1 MAEVFVNFNDVVKAG
16 QPLAQLDQESFL
28 IAVKEAKA
36 ALQVATAT
44 AHVQQAAVER
54 AKLAIVNARNDE
66 TLAEAL
72 VASAQAKQDEAQRE
86 FERKAQLAK
95 TGTVA
100 ERDLSQARA
109 LRDTGAAD
117 LRAAIEQVKIK
128 SEAIEIA
135 EADLRMAE
143 ANLENAEAVIEQK
156 QAAVDQAELDLKRTV
171 VRSPIDGVIVK
182 RDVNPGQTV
191 AVSLEAKTLFKIAN
205 NLDSMEVHG
214 KIDEADIGKL
224 RAGQSARFTVDAYP
238 DRTFTGKVLQIR
250 KASEVVQN
258 VVTYTA
264 VISAPNPE
272 LLLLPGMTAELR
284 ILVSDTGDVLKIPNQ
299 ALRFRP
305 EATSMRFRTAGS
317 GTQASSPGTL
327 ATVWKVGK
335 DGRPTPDYRACWSKR
350 RQQYTATGRAAYQR
364 PTTHSWRWQFT
375 GTGWISRS
383 SFGVSRVTTPV
394 VVTENLCKQYCLGQ
408 STHRRDCER
417 FLDCEARRVC
427 RHLRPFWFGQVH
439 PNEPLGAVGAT
450 GLRPLLLEWN
460 GNCRAY

>member
-1 MAEVFVNFNDVVKAG
+1 MWRLAATTLLLGAMGAGLSYAYHQDSEAPPFLTAPVERGTISTLVKATGSVDAEITVDVSSQLSGRMAEVFVNFNDVVKAG

-28 IAVKEAKA
+28 IAAKEAKA
-36 ALQVATAT
+36 ALHVATAT

-128 SEAIEIA
+128 TGATEIA
-135 EADLRMAE
+135 EADLRMAV

-156 QAAVDQAELDLKRTV
+156 QAAVDQAELDIKRTV

-182 RDVNPGQTV
+182 RDVNPGQTI
-191 AVSLEAKTLFKIAN
+191 AVSLEAMTLFKIAN

-224 RAGQSARFTVDAYP
+224 KAGQSARFTVDAYP

-284 ILVSDTGDVLKIPNQ
+284 ILMSDTGDVLKIPNQ

-305 EATSMRFRTAGS
+305 EATNIAPERQLEQQASFAGTLSTVWIIGMDGRPAPVTVHVGQSDDS
-317 GTQASSPGTL
+317 GTQLLEGPLTQGQPLIVGVGNSPVPAG
-327 ATVWKVGK
+327 
-335 DGRPTPDYRACWSKR
+335 
-350 RQQYTATGRAAYQR
+350 
-364 PTTHSWRWQFT
+364 
-375 GTGWISRS
+375 
-383 SFGVSRVTTPV
+383 
-394 VVTENLCKQYCLGQ
+394 
-408 STHRRDCER
+408 
-417 FLDCEARRVC
+417 FL
-427 RHLRPFWFGQVH
+427 
-439 PNEPLGAVGAT
+439 
-450 GLRPLLLEWN
+450 GLRLGLL
-460 GNCRAY
+460 G

>member
-1 MAEVFVNFNDVVKAG
+1 MWRLAFTTLLLGAAGAGLGYAYSQDNRAPTFLTATVERGTISTLVKATGSTDARITVDVSSQLSGRVAEVFVNFNDVVKAG

-66 TLAEAL
+66 TLAGAL
-72 VASAQAKQDEAQRE
+72 VASAPAKQDEAERE
-86 FERKAQLAK
+86 FGRKAQLAK
-95 TGTVA
+95 TGAGA

-109 LRDTGAAD
+109 LRDTAAAD
-117 LRAAIEQVKIK
+117 LRAAIEQVKMK
-128 SEAIEIA
+128 TEAIAIA

-143 ANLENAEAVIEQK
+143 ANLENARAVIDQK
-156 QAAVDQAELDLKRTV
+156 QATVDQAELDLKRSV
-171 VRSPIDGVIVK
+171 VRSPIDGVIVN
-182 RDVNPGQTV
+182 RDVNPGQTI
-191 AVSLEAKTLFKIAN
+191 AVTLEAKTLFKIAN

-224 RAGQSARFTVDAYP
+224 KAGQSARFTVDAYP

-284 ILVSDTGDVLKIPNQ
+284 ILVSDTGEVLKIPNQ

-305 EATSMRFRTAGS
+305 EATDLAPERQLEQQASSAGTSSTVWIIGTDGRPVPVTVHVGQSDDS
-317 GTQASSPGTL
+317 GTQLLDGPL
-327 ATVWKVGK
+327 AQGQPLIVGV
-335 DGRPTPDYRACWSKR
+335 GNSQVPA
-350 RQQYTATGRAAYQR
+350 G
-364 PTTHSWRWQFT
+364 F
-375 GTGWISRS
+375 
-383 SFGVSRVTTPV
+383 
-394 VVTENLCKQYCLGQ
+394 LGI
-408 STHRRDCER
+408 RLG
-417 FLDCEARRVC
+417 FL
-427 RHLRPFWFGQVH
+427 G
-439 PNEPLGAVGAT
+439 
-450 GLRPLLLEWN
+450 
-460 GNCRAY
+460 

>member
-1 MAEVFVNFNDVVKAG
+1 MWRLAFSTLLVGAAGVGLAYAYGRDSPTPDFITAQVERGTVASLVKATGSVDAKITVDVSSQLSGRMAEVFVNFNDAVKAG

-28 IAVKEAKA
+28 IAAKEAKA

-44 AHVQQAAVER
+44 THVQEAAVER
-54 AKLAIVNARNDE
+54 AKLAIVNAGNDE

-95 TGTVA
+95 TGTGA

-128 SEAIEIA
+128 TEAIEIA

-143 ANLENAEAVIEQK
+143 ANLENAQAVIDQK

-182 RDVNPGQTV
+182 RDVNPGQTI
-191 AVSLEAKTLFKIAN
+191 AVSLEVMTLFKIAN

-224 RAGQSARFTVDAYP
+224 KAGQSARFTVDAYP

-284 ILVSDTGDVLKIPNQ
+284 ILVSDTGEVLKIPNQ
-299 ALRFRP
+299 ALHFRP
-305 EATSMRFRTAGS
+305 EVAMAAEQQLEQ
-317 GTQASSPGTL
+317 QASSAGTSS
-327 ATVWKVGK
+327 TVWLIGT
-335 DGRPTPDYRACWSKR
+335 DGRPAP
-350 RQQYTATGRAAYQR
+350 
-364 PTTHSWRWQFT
+364 
-375 GTGWISRS
+375 
-383 SFGVSRVTTPV
+383 VTV
-394 VVTENLCKQYCLGQ
+394 HVGQ
-408 STHRRDCER
+408 SDDGGTQLLDGPLTRGQALIVGVGNSSVPAG
-417 FLDCEARRVC
+417 FL
-427 RHLRPFWFGQVH
+427 
-439 PNEPLGAVGAT
+439 
-450 GLRPLLLEWN
+450 GLRLGFL
-460 GNCRAY
+460 G

>member
-1 MAEVFVNFNDVVKAG
+1 MWRLAFSTLLVGVAGVGLAYANSRDSPTPDFITSPVERGTVATLVKATGSVDAKITVDVSSQLSGRMAEVFVNFNDMVNAG

-36 ALQVATAT
+36 ALEVATAT
-44 AHVQQAAVER
+44 AHVQQAAVGR
-54 AKLAIVNARNDE
+54 AKLAIVNAHNDE

-95 TGTVA
+95 TRAVA

-128 SEAIEIA
+128 TEAIEIA

-143 ANLENAEAVIEQK
+143 ANLENAQAVIEQK
-156 QAAVDQAELDLKRTV
+156 QATVDQAELDLKRTV
-171 VRSPIDGVIVK
+171 VRSPIDGVIVR
-182 RDVNPGQTV
+182 RDVNPGQTI
-191 AVSLEAKTLFKIAN
+191 AVSLEAMTLFKIAN

-214 KIDEADIGKL
+214 KIDETDIGKL
-224 RAGQSARFTVDAYP
+224 KAGQSARFTVDAYP

-305 EATSMRFRTAGS
+305 EATNIAPERQLEQQASSAGTLSTVWIIGTDGRPAPVTVHVGQSDDS
-317 GTQASSPGTL
+317 GTQLLDGPLTQGQPLVVGVGNSQVPG
-327 ATVWKVGK
+327 G
-335 DGRPTPDYRACWSKR
+335 
-350 RQQYTATGRAAYQR
+350 
-364 PTTHSWRWQFT
+364 
-375 GTGWISRS
+375 
-383 SFGVSRVTTPV
+383 
-394 VVTENLCKQYCLGQ
+394 
-408 STHRRDCER
+408 
-417 FLDCEARRVC
+417 FL
-427 RHLRPFWFGQVH
+427 
-439 PNEPLGAVGAT
+439 
-450 GLRPLLLEWN
+450 GLRLGFL
-460 GNCRAY
+460 G

>member
-1 MAEVFVNFNDVVKAG
+1 MWRLAFSTLLLGAAGVGFAYAYSHDSQAPDFITAPVERGTIATVVKATGSVDAEITVDVSSQLSGRMAEVFVNFNDVVKAG

-36 ALQVATAT
+36 ALRVANAT
-44 AHVQQAAVER
+44 AHVQQAAAER
-54 AKLAIVNARNDE
+54 SKLAIVNAHNDE

-95 TGTVA
+95 TGSVA

-117 LRAAIEQVKIK
+117 LRAAIEQVKMK
-128 SEAIEIA
+128 TEAIEIA
-135 EADLRMAE
+135 EADLRMTG

-171 VRSPIDGVIVK
+171 LRSPIDGVIVK

-191 AVSLEAKTLFKIAN
+191 AVALEAKTLFKIAN

-214 KIDEADIGKL
+214 SIDEADIGKL
-224 RAGQSARFTVDAYP
+224 KAGQSARFTVDAYP
-238 DRTFTGKVLQIR
+238 ERTFTGKVLQIR

-264 VISAPNPE
+264 VISAPNSE

-284 ILVSDTGDVLKIPNQ
+284 ILVSDTRDTLKIPSQ
-299 ALRFRP
+299 ALHFR
-305 EATSMRFRTAGS
+305 
-317 GTQASSPGTL
+317 L
-327 ATVWKVGK
+327 
-335 DGRPTPDYRACWSKR
+335 
-350 RQQYTATGRAAYQR
+350 
-364 PTTHSWRWQFT
+364 
-375 GTGWISRS
+375 
-383 SFGVSRVTTPV
+383 
-394 VVTENLCKQYCLGQ
+394 
-408 STHRRDCER
+408 
-417 FLDCEARRVC
+417 
-427 RHLRPFWFGQVH
+427 
-439 PNEPLGAVGAT
+439 
-450 GLRPLLLEWN
+450 
-460 GNCRAY
+460 

>member
-1 MAEVFVNFNDVVKAG
+1 MWRPAVTTLLLSAMGVGLGYAYNQDSEAPRFLTSPVERGTISTLVKATGSVDAEITVDVSSQLSGRMAEVFVNFNDVVKAG
-16 QPLAQLDQESFL
+16 QALAQLDQESFL

-44 AHVQQAAVER
+44 AHVQQAAIER
-54 AKLAIVNARNDE
+54 AKLAIVNARNEE

-72 VASAQAKQDEAQRE
+72 VASAQAKHDEAQRE

-128 SEAIEIA
+128 TEAIEMT

-143 ANLENAEAVIEQK
+143 ANLENAGGVIAQK
-156 QAAVDQAELDLKRTV
+156 EAAVDQAELDLKRSV

-182 RDVNPGQTV
+182 RDVNPGQTI
-191 AVSLEAKTLFKIAN
+191 AVSLEAMTLFKIAK
-205 NLDSMEVHG
+205 NLDLMEVHG

-224 RAGQSARFTVDAYP
+224 KAGQSARFTVDAYP

-264 VISAPNPE
+264 IISAPNPE

-284 ILVSDTGDVLKIPNQ
+284 ILVSDTGNVLKIPNQ

-305 EATSMRFRTAGS
+305 EVTEVVFER
-317 GTQASSPGTL
+317 QAQPQSAAPPATL
-327 ATVWKVGK
+327 ATVWLVGK
-335 DGRPTPDYRACWSKR
+335 NGTPA
-350 RQQYTATGRAAYQR
+350 
-364 PTTHSWRWQFT
+364 P
-375 GTGWISRS
+375 I
-383 SFGVSRVTTPV
+383 RVH
-394 VVTENLCKQYCLGQ
+394 LGQ
-408 STHRRDCER
+408 SDDSSTQVLDGPLTEGQPLIVGIPNPQVRTG
-417 FLDCEARRVC
+417 FL
-427 RHLRPFWFGQVH
+427 
-439 PNEPLGAVGAT
+439 
-450 GLRPLLLEWN
+450 GLRL
-460 GNCRAY
+460 GF

>member
-1 MAEVFVNFNDVVKAG
+1 MWRRAVTTLLLSAIGVGLGYAYNQDSEARPFLTAPIERGTISTLVKATGSVDAEITVDVSSQLSGRMAEVFVNFNDVVKAG

-44 AHVQQAAVER
+44 ARVQEAAVER

-66 TLAEAL
+66 SLAEAL

-86 FERKAQLAK
+86 FERKARLAK

-117 LRAAIEQVKIK
+117 LRAASEQVKIK
-128 SEAIEIA
+128 TEAIEIA

-143 ANLENAEAVIEQK
+143 ANLENAQAVSEQK
-156 QAAVDQAELDLKRTV
+156 RAAVDQAELDLKRTV
-171 VRSPIDGVIVK
+171 IRSPIDGVIVN
-182 RDVNPGQTV
+182 RDVNPGQTI

-205 NLDSMEVHG
+205 NLDAMEVHG

-224 RAGQSARFTVDAYP
+224 RPGQSVRFTVDAYP
-238 DRTFTGKVLQIR
+238 DRTFAGKVLQIR
-250 KASEVVQN
+250 KASEVMQN

-305 EATSMRFRTAGS
+305 EVTNMAPERQLEQQASSAGTSSTVWIIGTDGRPAPITVYVGQSDDS
-317 GTQASSPGTL
+317 GTQLLDGPLTQGQPL
-327 ATVWKVGK
+327 IVGV
-335 DGRPTPDYRACWSKR
+335 GNSQVPA
-350 RQQYTATGRAAYQR
+350 G
-364 PTTHSWRWQFT
+364 
-375 GTGWISRS
+375 
-383 SFGVSRVTTPV
+383 
-394 VVTENLCKQYCLGQ
+394 
-408 STHRRDCER
+408 
-417 FLDCEARRVC
+417 FL
-427 RHLRPFWFGQVH
+427 
-439 PNEPLGAVGAT
+439 
-450 GLRPLLLEWN
+450 GLRLGFL
-460 GNCRAY
+460 G

>member
-1 MAEVFVNFNDVVKAG
+1 MWRLAFSTLLVGAASVGLAYAYSRDSPAPDFITAPVERGTVANFVKATGSVDAEITVDISSQLSGRMAEVSVNFNDVVKAG
-16 QPLAQLDQESFL
+16 QPLAQLDQESFF
-28 IAVKEAKA
+28 ITVKEAKA

-44 AHVQQAAVER
+44 GHVQQAAVER

-100 ERDLSQARA
+100 ERELSQARA
-109 LRDTGAAD
+109 LRDIGAAD
-117 LRAAIEQVKIK
+117 LRAALELVKMK
-128 SEAIEIA
+128 TEAIEIA
-135 EADLRMAE
+135 DADLRMAE
-143 ANLENAEAVIEQK
+143 ANVENAQAVIAQK
-156 QAAVDQAELDLKRTV
+156 QATLDQAELDLKRTV
-171 VRSPIDGVIVK
+171 LRSPIDGVVVK
-182 RDVNPGQTV
+182 RDVNPGQTIAV
-191 AVSLEAKTLFKIAN
+191 ALEAKTLFKIAN

-224 RAGQSARFTVDAYP
+224 KAGQSVRFTVDAYP

-284 ILVSDTGDVLKIPNQ
+284 ILASNTGDVLKVPNQ

-305 EATSMRFRTAGS
+305 EVRDVDFER
-317 GTQASSPGTL
+317 QVEQRASFTGAL
-327 ATVWKVGK
+327 ATVWTVGK
-335 DGRPTPDYRACWSKR
+335 DGRPMPITV
-350 RQQYTATGRAAYQR
+350 
-364 PTTHSWRWQFT
+364 H
-375 GTGWISRS
+375 
-383 SFGVSRVTTPV
+383 
-394 VVTENLCKQYCLGQ
+394 LGQ
-408 STHRRDCER
+408 SDDSSTELLDGPLTEGQPLIVGNGGPQVQTG
-417 FLDCEARRVC
+417 FL
-427 RHLRPFWFGQVH
+427 
-439 PNEPLGAVGAT
+439 
-450 GLRPLLLEWN
+450 GLRLGLW
-460 GNCRAY
+460 G

>member
-1 MAEVFVNFNDVVKAG
+1 MWRLAFSAVLLGAAGVGFAYAYNHDSQAPDFITAPVEWGTIATVVKATGSVDAEITVDVSSQLSGRMAEVFVNFNDVVRTG

-28 IAVKEAKA
+28 IAVKEARA

-72 VASAQAKQDEAQRE
+72 VASAQAKEDEAQRE

-95 TGTVA
+95 TGTGA

-117 LRAAIEQVKIK
+117 LRAALEQVKMK
-128 SEAIEIA
+128 TEAIEIA
-135 EADLRMAE
+135 EADLRMTE
-143 ANLENAEAVIEQK
+143 ANLENADAVIVQK

-171 VRSPIDGVIVK
+171 LRSPMDGAVVK
-182 RDVNPGQTV
+182 RDINPGQTIAV
-191 AVSLEAKTLFKIAN
+191 ALEAKTLFKIAN
-205 NLDSMEVHG
+205 NLESMEVHG

-224 RAGQSARFTVDAYP
+224 KAGQTARFSVDAYP

-250 KASEVVQN
+250 KAPETVQN

-284 ILVSDTGDVLKIPNQ
+284 ILVSDTANVLKIPNQ

-305 EATSMRFRTAGS
+305 ELTDFNLERQVEQQGSSAGS
-317 GTQASSPGTL
+317 K
-327 ATVWKVGK
+327 ATIWIVGR
-335 DGRPTPDYRACWSKR
+335 DGHPAPITV
-350 RQQYTATGRAAYQR
+350 
-364 PTTHSWRWQFT
+364 H
-375 GTGWISRS
+375 
-383 SFGVSRVTTPV
+383 
-394 VVTENLCKQYCLGQ
+394 LGQ
-408 STHRRDCER
+408 SDDNSTQLLDGPLTKGQPLIVGMGTPQVRTG
-417 FLDCEARRVC
+417 FL
-427 RHLRPFWFGQVH
+427 
-439 PNEPLGAVGAT
+439 
-450 GLRPLLLEWN
+450 GLRL
-460 GNCRAY
+460 GF

>member
-1 MAEVFVNFNDVVKAG
+1 MWRRAVTTLLLSAIGVGLGYAYNQDSEARPFLTAPIERGTISTLVKATGSVDAEITVDVSSQLSGRMAEVFVNFNDVVKAG

-44 AHVQQAAVER
+44 ARVQEAAVER

-66 TLAEAL
+66 SLAEAL

-86 FERKAQLAK
+86 FERKARLAK

-117 LRAAIEQVKIK
+117 LRAASEQVKIK
-128 SEAIEIA
+128 TEAIEIA

-143 ANLENAEAVIEQK
+143 ANLENAQAVSEQK
-156 QAAVDQAELDLKRTV
+156 RAAVDQAELDLKRTV
-171 VRSPIDGVIVK
+171 IRSPIDGVIVN
-182 RDVNPGQTV
+182 RDVNPGQTI

-205 NLDSMEVHG
+205 NLDAMEVHG

-224 RAGQSARFTVDAYP
+224 RPGQSVRFTVDAYP
-238 DRTFTGKVLQIR
+238 DRTFAGKVLQIR

-305 EATSMRFRTAGS
+305 EVTNMAPERQLEQQASSAGTSSTVWIIGTDGRPAPITVYVGQSDDS
-317 GTQASSPGTL
+317 GTQLLDGPLTQGQPL
-327 ATVWKVGK
+327 IVGV
-335 DGRPTPDYRACWSKR
+335 GNSQVPA
-350 RQQYTATGRAAYQR
+350 G
-364 PTTHSWRWQFT
+364 
-375 GTGWISRS
+375 
-383 SFGVSRVTTPV
+383 
-394 VVTENLCKQYCLGQ
+394 
-408 STHRRDCER
+408 
-417 FLDCEARRVC
+417 FL
-427 RHLRPFWFGQVH
+427 
-439 PNEPLGAVGAT
+439 
-450 GLRPLLLEWN
+450 GLRLGFL
-460 GNCRAY
+460 G

>member
-1 MAEVFVNFNDVVKAG
+1 MWRLAVTTLLIGAMGAGLGYAYNRGSEAPPFLTAPVERGTISTLVKATGSVDAKITVDVSSQLSGRMAEVFVNFNDVVKAG
-16 QPLAQLDQESFL
+16 QPLALLDQESFL

-36 ALQVATAT
+36 ALQVAIAT

-95 TGTVA
+95 TRAVA

-128 SEAIEIA
+128 AEAIEIA
-135 EADLRMAE
+135 EADLRMAV
-143 ANLENAEAVIEQK
+143 ANLENAQAVIEQK
-156 QAAVDQAELDLKRTV
+156 QATVDQAELDLKRTV

-182 RDVNPGQTV
+182 RDVNPGQTI
-191 AVSLEAKTLFKIAN
+191 AVSLEAMTLFKIAN

-224 RAGQSARFTVDAYP
+224 KAGQSAHFTVDAYP

-258 VVTYTA
+258 VVTYIA

-305 EATSMRFRTAGS
+305 EATSMVPERQLEQQASSAGMLGTVWIIGTDGRPAPVTVHVGQSDDS
-317 GTQASSPGTL
+317 GTQLLDGPLTQGQPL
-327 ATVWKVGK
+327 IVGV
-335 DGRPTPDYRACWSKR
+335 GNSQVQA
-350 RQQYTATGRAAYQR
+350 G
-364 PTTHSWRWQFT
+364 
-375 GTGWISRS
+375 
-383 SFGVSRVTTPV
+383 
-394 VVTENLCKQYCLGQ
+394 
-408 STHRRDCER
+408 
-417 FLDCEARRVC
+417 FL
-427 RHLRPFWFGQVH
+427 
-439 PNEPLGAVGAT
+439 
-450 GLRPLLLEWN
+450 GLRLGFL
-460 GNCRAY
+460 G